1 MSFILVVVFIV
12 IFLALVY
19 LITFTFN
26 YKVNKEYPMTIVSG
40 YWIVDNKHGDSKYK
54 KWFANTLNINC
65 PYVFFGDKN
74 TIEIMKKYR
83 KNFPTYYVECDVKD
97 FYTYKYLDS
106 FMIDKVHNPSKELNC
121 IWNEKIFLIQ
131 KAKNINPFKSSFF
144 TWVDAGICNYRDKP
158 PPSEPFPNINKLKDL
173 PINKF
178 IFTSSDNKNFER
190 KRVGSYYHH
199 ISGTFCM
206 SLGFIDGICEIYKKY
221 LDVFVPRKDNI
232 YTDQVIYTLI
242 YKDRPDLFYKIGHGY
257 GKIID
262 LLY

>member
-1 MSFILVVVFIV
+1 
-12 IFLALVY
+12 
-19 LITFTFN
+19 
-26 YKVNKEYPMTIVSG
+26 MTIVSG
-40 YWIVDNKHGDSKYK
+40 YWIVDNKHGDGKYK

-65 PYVFFGDKN
+65 PYVFFCDRN
-74 TIEIMKKYR
+74 TIDIVKEYR

-106 FMIDKVHNPSKELNC
+106 FVIDKVHNPSKELNC

-131 KAKNINPFKSSFF
+131 KAKNINPFRSSFF

-158 PPSEPFPNINKLKDL
+158 PPSEPFPNINRLKDL
-173 PINKF
+173 SINKF

-190 KRVGSYYHH
+190 KRVGSYYHY
-199 ISGTFCM
+199 ISGTSFCM
-206 SLGFIDGICEIYKKY
+206 SIGFIDGMCEIYKKY
-221 LDVFVPRKDNI
+221 LDLYVKRKDNI

-257 GKIID
+257 GKIIE
-262 LLY
+262 LLYH